1 MTTIHLISHTHW
13 DREWYL
19 TFQQFR
25 YKLINLMNM
34 LLDILDKNPNYLY
47 FLLDGQAII
56 LEDYLEICPD
66 REKELIRHIS
76 QGRILIGPWYVSPD
90 EFLITGETHIRNLL
104 EGDRICSKYGSKMRI
119 GYLPDTFG
127 HISQMPQILQ
137 GFGINEACA
146 WRGLD
151 DQPCELLWEAPDSS
165 RVLLSFLRESYS
177 NAANLS
183 TADPEKFIKDI
194 QDLSAPLAEN
204 SLTDQILLMNGTDHM
219 EPSSELSTVIEFYH
233 AAHREDRLFHSTL
246 PKYFDGVYAD
256 IRNNGIELPEIKG
269 ELRSPKRSPLL
280 PNVLSTR
287 MQIKQRNRKC
297 ETDLLK
303 WAEPLNALI
312 NSLVESSKSS
322 GQEKDTI
329 YQHSRQ
335 DQQSIINY
343 AWKLLLK
350 CHPHD
355 SICGTS
361 IDQVAKEMEVRFD
374 QVDQLNNSLINQGF
388 QKLCQQ
394 INTSQIKR
402 SNTHENQADI
412 ISSVIVF
419 NPNDTDQADKIVILA
434 NIDKQYK
441 SLNIIDENGV
451 PLPCERFGMGGQELI
466 SMTLDKKAMKQA
478 LGMVHEGNVVGMVI
492 RNFEISRVEGRVNI
506 RVTLSDHGLI
516 DLQRWND
523 GVSELEEQ
531 FKDPSTNE
539 FIIHAYADP
548 ETKLS
553 FIAQEVPS
561 HGYRTYWIQGVRDEF
576 DTQAEPRTLS
586 PLVGKLLPL
595 INLMRRLPLLSLI
608 SPGKNEKY
616 LKAKKI
622 IENEYFIVDLQ
633 VPDSTLSITDKRTNI
648 RYKGQNLFID
658 SGDCGDVYNF
668 CPPENDSTVQSRVK
682 GFRVIDSIIDQK
694 MVVRY
699 EMIVPA
705 NISPDRKSRSKDTVT
720 NSIISTITL
729 LPGVPR
735 VDFHTEVDNKASD
748 HRLRVHFQAPFQC
761 DHSFHDG
768 QFDIVKRPIDLPK
781 YDETWAESPRQEV
794 PQGDFTAVHSD
805 DLSLTIANRGLPEI
819 EVTRG
824 NESNTEIAL
833 SLIRS
838 IGWLSRDDLATRKG
852 HAGPMGIETPEAQM
866 LGKYSFDYSFIP
878 GGKDLTKSIHQAY
891 AFNAPLKS
899 ATTTIHSG
907 NLPPS
912 ISFIMSDNQ
921 DFILTTIKLSEKED
935 RLIVRGFNRL
945 PTEIEVN
952 LKLWRA
958 FKYAYLVSLEENN
971 SREIKISSEGLLH
984 LTVKKNKIITLKFS
998 N

>member
-1 MTTIHLISHTHW
+1 
-13 DREWYL
+13 
-19 TFQQFR
+19 
-25 YKLINLMNM
+25 
-34 LLDILDKNPNYLY
+34 
-47 FLLDGQAII
+47 
-56 LEDYLEICPD
+56 
-66 REKELIRHIS
+66 
-76 QGRILIGPWYVSPD
+76 
-90 EFLITGETHIRNLL
+90 
-104 EGDRICSKYGSKMRI
+104 
-119 GYLPDTFG
+119 
-127 HISQMPQILQ
+127 
-137 GFGINEACA
+137 
-146 WRGLD
+146 
-151 DQPCELLWEAPDSS
+151 
-165 RVLLSFLRESYS
+165 
-177 NAANLS
+177 
-183 TADPEKFIKDI
+183 
-194 QDLSAPLAEN
+194 
-204 SLTDQILLMNGTDHM
+204 
-219 EPSSELSTVIEFYH
+219 
-233 AAHREDRLFHSTL
+233 
-246 PKYFDGVYAD
+246 
-256 IRNNGIELPEIKG
+256 
-269 ELRSPKRSPLL
+269 
-280 PNVLSTR
+280 
-287 MQIKQRNRKC
+287 
-297 ETDLLK
+297 
-303 WAEPLNALI
+303 
-312 NSLVESSKSS
+312 
-322 GQEKDTI
+322 
-329 YQHSRQ
+329 
-335 DQQSIINY
+335 
-343 AWKLLLK
+343 
-350 CHPHD
+350 
-355 SICGTS
+355 
-361 IDQVAKEMEVRFD
+361 
-374 QVDQLNNSLINQGF
+374 
-388 QKLCQQ
+388 
-394 INTSQIKR
+394 
-402 SNTHENQADI
+402 
-412 ISSVIVF
+412 
-419 NPNDTDQADKIVILA
+419 
-434 NIDKQYK
+434 
-441 SLNIIDENGV
+441 
-451 PLPCERFGMGGQELI
+451 
-466 SMTLDKKAMKQA
+466 
-478 LGMVHEGNVVGMVI
+478 
-492 RNFEISRVEGRVNI
+492 
-506 RVTLSDHGLI
+506 
-516 DLQRWND
+516 
-523 GVSELEEQ
+523 
-531 FKDPSTNE
+531 
-539 FIIHAYADP
+539 
-548 ETKLS
+548 
-553 FIAQEVPS
+553 
-561 HGYRTYWIQGVRDEF
+561 
-576 DTQAEPRTLS
+576 
-586 PLVGKLLPL
+586 
-595 INLMRRLPLLSLI
+595 
-608 SPGKNEKY
+608 
-616 LKAKKI
+616 
-622 IENEYFIVDLQ
+622 
-633 VPDSTLSITDKRTNI
+633 
-648 RYKGQNLFID
+648 
-658 SGDCGDVYNF
+658 
-668 CPPENDSTVQSRVK
+668 VQSRVK

>member
-1 MTTIHLISHTHW
+1 MATIHLISHTHW

-19 TFQQFR
+19 SFQQFR
-25 YKLINLMNM
+25 YKLIHLMDT
-34 LLDILDKNPNYLY
+34 LLDILDKNQDYLY

-56 LEDYLEICPD
+56 LEDYLEICPG
-66 REKELIRHIS
+66 RENELIRYIS
-76 QGRILIGPWYVSPD
+76 EGRILIGPWYISPD
-90 EFLITGETHIRNLL
+90 EFLIIGEAHIRNLL

-127 HISQMPQILQ
+127 HIGQMPQILQ

-151 DQPCELLWEAPDSS
+151 DQPCELLWDSPDGSS
-165 RVLLSFLRESYS
+165 VLLSFLRESYS

-183 TADPEKFIKDI
+183 TANPEKFVKEI
-194 QDLSAPLAEN
+194 QELSIPLAEN
-204 SLTDQILLMNGTDHM
+204 SLTDQILLMNGTDHI
-219 EPSSELSTVIEFYH
+219 EPSSDISNSIEFYH
-233 AAHREDRLFHSTL
+233 TAHMQDNLFHSTL

-256 IRNNGIELPEIKG
+256 IRKAGTKLPKIIG
-269 ELRSPKRSPLL
+269 ELRSPKRAALL

-287 MQIKQRNRKC
+287 MHIKQRNRKI

-303 WAEPLNALI
+303 WVEPLNALM
-312 NSLVESSKSS
+312 NCLEEPSKTPD
-322 GQEKDTI
+322 QDNDAI
-329 YQHSRQ
+329 YQHNLQ
-335 DQQSIINY
+335 NQQSIINY
-343 AWKLLLK
+343 AWKLLMK

-361 IDQVAKEMEVRFD
+361 IDQVAKEMKVRFD
-374 QVDQLNNSLINQGF
+374 QVDQLNNAMIDKIF
-388 QKLCQQ
+388 QNLCEK
-394 INTSQIKR
+394 INTIPIK
-402 SNTHENQADI
+402 NKYIINNQADI
-412 ISSVIVF
+412 ISSIIVF
-419 NPNDTDQADKIVILA
+419 NPNDIDQAGKIDILA

-441 SLNIIDENGV
+441 SLNIIDESGV
-451 PLPCERFGMGGQELI
+451 SLPCERFGMGGQELM

-492 RNFEISRVEGRVNI
+492 RNFEISHVEGRVNI

-531 FKDPSTNE
+531 LSDPSTNE

-561 HGYRTYWIQGVRDEF
+561 HGYRTYWIQGIREEIDSHSV
-576 DTQAEPRTLS
+576 PRTIS
-586 PLVGKLLPL
+586 PLVGKLIPVFNL
-595 INLMRRLPLLSLI
+595 IRRLPLLSLI
-608 SPGKNEKY
+608 SPDKNEKP
-616 LKAKKI
+616 LRAKKT

-633 VPDSTLSITDKRTNI
+633 VSDSTISVTDKRTNI
-648 RYKGQNLFID
+648 RYEGQNLFID

-668 CPPENDSTVQSRVK
+668 CPPETDSRVQPRIK
-682 GFRVIDSIIDQK
+682 NYRIVDSVIDQK
-694 MVVRY
+694 MVVKY

-705 NISPDRKSRSKDTVT
+705 NISPDRKSRSKDTVP
-720 NSIISTITL
+720 NSIISTISL

-748 HRLRVHFQAPFQC
+748 HRLRVHFQAPFHC

-768 QFDIVKRPIDLPK
+768 QFEFVKRPIGLPK

-794 PQGDFTAVHSD
+794 PQVDFTAIHSG
-805 DLSLTIANRGLPEI
+805 DLSVTIANRGLPEI

-824 NESNTEIAL
+824 NDANTELAL
-833 SLIRS
+833 SLIRC

-852 HAGPMGIETPEAQM
+852 HAGPMGITTPEAQM
-866 LGKYSFDYSFIP
+866 IGKYSFDYSFIP
-878 GGKDLTKSIHQAY
+878 GGKDLSGSIHQAY

-899 ATTTIHSG
+899 ATTTIHTG
-907 NLPPS
+907 NLPPNL
-912 ISFIMSDNQ
+912 SFIRSDNQ
-921 DFILTTIKLSEKED
+921 DFILTAIKLSEKED
-935 RLIVRGFNRL
+935 NLTVRGFNRL
-945 PTEIEVN
+945 PTQIEVN
-952 LKLWRA
+952 LKLWRP
-958 FKYAYLVSLEENN
+958 FKHAYLVSLEENII
-971 SREIKISSEGLLH
+971 REIMISSEGLLH
-984 LTVKKNKIITLKFS
+984 MIVENNKIITLKFS